1 MREKSDQVFPDPI
14 EPLANLGLRDVVTA
28 LRHTLFDAFNVQFD
42 RFEPREPNVHF
53 DTRFA
58 SRKKQIRDGVATQSG
73 LEGKVATLADG
84 ALEEPLAFRPG
95 SAVRQFVRD

>member
-1 MREKSDQVFPDPI
+1 MWEKSDQIFPAPI

-28 LRHTLFDAFNVQFD
+28 LRHTVFDAFNVHFD
-42 RFEPREPNVHF
+42 RFEPREPNVNF

-58 SRKKQIRDGVATQSG
+58 SLKKQVRDSVATQSR
-73 LEGKVATLADG
+73 LEGKVTTLADG

-95 SAVRQFVRD
+95 SAVRQFMRD